1 MKKTILFA
9 VLAITSIAF
18 NACYNSNA
26 SLVQKEIISFYEVPL
41 VCGAAPDIGCGS
53 RSKPALLELEKN
65 PSVKEAWLNRE
76 GTILAIVWKNK
87 DETETVAKPVFNENN
102 IDFAELSE
110 KDAVS
115 YKENFRKE
123 NRWYRGAN
131 VDMLSREEAATIA
144 ESSVKWALENNLV
157 TKDEAEKIKNDVQ
170 AYFKEELVK
179 IRTSEQL
186 SEDSQNKFRE
196 ALYGIVEKHI
206 GQDRAEKALELYEK
220 NCEKQDR
227 KNGTGTGAKKD
238 CCKKN

>member
-1 MKKTILFA
+1 MKKTILLA
-9 VLAITSIAF
+9 VLAIASITF

-26 SLVQKEIISFYEVPL
+26 SSAQKEIISFYKVPI
-41 VCGAAPDIGCGS
+41 VCSADPDIGCGS

-102 IDFAELSE
+102 IDFTELSE

>member
-41 VCGAAPDIGCGS
+41 VCSADPDIGCGS

-102 IDFAELSE
+102 
-110 KDAVS
+110 
-115 YKENFRKE
+115 
-123 NRWYRGAN
+123 
-131 VDMLSREEAATIA
+131 
-144 ESSVKWALENNLV
+144 
-157 TKDEAEKIKNDVQ
+157 
-170 AYFKEELVK
+170 
-179 IRTSEQL
+179 
-186 SEDSQNKFRE
+186 
-196 ALYGIVEKHI
+196 
-206 GQDRAEKALELYEK
+206 
-220 NCEKQDR
+220 
-227 KNGTGTGAKKD
+227 
-238 CCKKN
+238 

>member
-1 MKKTILFA
+1 
-9 VLAITSIAF
+9 
-18 NACYNSNA
+18 
-26 SLVQKEIISFYEVPL
+26 VPI
-41 VCGAAPDIGCGS
+41 VCSADPDIGCGS

-87 DETETVAKPVFNENN
+87 DETETVAKPIFNENN
-102 IDFAELSE
+102 IDFTELSE